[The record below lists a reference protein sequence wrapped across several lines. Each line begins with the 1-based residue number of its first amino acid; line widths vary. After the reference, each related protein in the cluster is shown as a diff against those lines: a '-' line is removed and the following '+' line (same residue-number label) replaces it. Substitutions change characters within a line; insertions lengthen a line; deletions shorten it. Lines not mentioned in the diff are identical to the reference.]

1 MSAVKTVSFSYFKIS
16 LTMYRQLLCGNY
28 LVETDD
34 NYSSNKAHLLDF
46 G

>member
-1 MSAVKTVSFSYFKIS
+1 LQIS
-16 LTMYRQLLCGNY
+16 LNIYWQLLCGHF

-46 G
+46 W